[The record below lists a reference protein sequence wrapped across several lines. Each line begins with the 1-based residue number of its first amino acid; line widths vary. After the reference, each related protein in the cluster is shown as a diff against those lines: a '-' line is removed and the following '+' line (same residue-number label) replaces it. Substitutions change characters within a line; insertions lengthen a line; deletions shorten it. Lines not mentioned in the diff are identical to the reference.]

1 VSTPHAGAVAAAPQ
15 VPAAARL
22 AAAASSL
29 VRRAAATL
37 RPPLWQEAK
46 ALVQGKTSR
55 LDSLGHHPPLD
66 AGGLPV
72 LLVGGLASTERMLS
86 PLQDWLC
93 RLNCR
98 CLIASVR
105 HGVGCGEQSAQYVE
119 QALERLTEATG
130 QPAVVIAHSRGGHFA
145 RAVAVRR
152 PELYRGLITLGS
164 PLRRLLAVHPLM
176 LAEVAVLGLAGSL
189 GVPGLMKAGCLWGE
203 CCARFRADLR
213 RPFPAEVRFLSVY
226 SPQDQVVDWRS
237 TLDPA
242 ARHQPVPTT
251 HSGLLWSAESLSV
264 ITEEIGTLLDEPLA
278 TEPTTARTSSAA

>member
-1 VSTPHAGAVAAAPQ
+1 M
-15 VPAAARL
+15 PAAARL
-22 AAAASSL
+22 AAAALNL

-46 ALVQGKTSR
+46 ALIQERTSHR
-55 LDSLGHHPPLD
+55 DSLGHSLD

-72 LLVGGLASTERMLS
+72 LLVGGLASSERMLS
-86 PLQDWLC
+86 PLQDCLC

-105 HGVGCGEQSAQYVE
+105 HGVGCGEQSAS
-119 QALERLTEATG
+119 TWSW
-130 QPAVVIAHSRGGHFA
+130 HSSG
-145 RAVAVRR
+145 VR
-152 PELYRGLITLGS
+152 
-164 PLRRLLAVHPLM
+164 
-176 LAEVAVLGLAGSL
+176 
-189 GVPGLMKAGCLWGE
+189 GLMKAGCLWGE

-213 RPFPAEVRFLSVY
+213 RSFPAEVPFLSVY

-242 ARHQPVPTT
+242 ARHRPVPTT

-264 ITEEIGTLLDEPLA
+264 ITEEIGTLHDELLA
-278 TEPTTARTSSAA
+278 AEPTAARTSSAA